1 MTLIHVMH
9 TSFDVD
15 TKAPRA
21 TESHTIELPQK
32 LYIYLRLLLIIL
44 HSSTASCLHIKC
56 NGDIKTTFVSWSR
69 HLSYQKIKTVFIA
82 VSAEQA
88 VRTTVVA
95 RAGGCVVWSSGWA
108 GLVTSSDQRD
118 ISQSED
124 RTGCPVTNE
133 RPGI

>member
-1 MTLIHVMH
+1 M
-9 TSFDVD
+9 
-15 TKAPRA
+15 
-21 TESHTIELPQK
+21 
-32 LYIYLRLLLIIL
+32 
-44 HSSTASCLHIKC
+44 
-56 NGDIKTTFVSWSR
+56 
-69 HLSYQKIKTVFIA
+69 
-82 VSAEQA
+82 SAEQA